1 MRWKTD
7 RYTTPGGTAL
17 RLVSAL
23 SPLLLLQLL
32 LLLLLLLLAVQAR
45 EVHASWSNCS
55 SS

>member
-1 MRWKTD
+1 
-7 RYTTPGGTAL
+7 
-17 RLVSAL
+17 LVSAL

-32 LLLLLLLLAVQAR
+32 LLLLLAVHAR